1 MFKRTSVRYCPG
13 SYPPELLEL
22 FDPNTTNQDTFAPC
36 VVCSWWHVELA
47 FWNHLNETPT
57 GISQTTNQQFHYA
70 FKDACFPSPRWSL
83 VVYFHPPSAGS
94 FGVSKSA
101 FDVIK
106 ALTVEFR
113 WHPRAFASHLR
124 TQGTW
129 SMYCN
134 HMNILKNVRH
144 NTHQYSARIE
154 FFRSFPK
161 QKRYD
166 ATSWSWLAKTIRCV
180 LRPMRP
186 EYRSKWRTPAAMLVE
201 MVAEINQWRKW
212 RK

>member
-113 WHPRAFASHLR
+113 WHPSSLCKSSKNPRNMKHVLQSHEHSQER
-124 TQGTW
+124 ST
-129 SMYCN
+129 
-134 HMNILKNVRH
+134 
-144 NTHQYSARIE
+144 QYSSILCSHWVLPFISKAETLRRHVLVLASENNTVCSEAYAARVQE
-154 FFRSFPK
+154 QMKDTCRHAC
-161 QKRYD
+161 RNGC
-166 ATSWSWLAKTIRCV
+166 R
-180 LRPMRP
+180 
-186 EYRSKWRTPAAMLVE
+186 
-201 MVAEINQWRKW
+201 N
-212 RK
+212 